1 MEDLALVHGE
11 IAQSDHA
18 MYMWRDKQHR
28 RAHTWHA
35 CLWLLCHTL
44 PSSVSK
50 SWQLSSTTCSLCYVA
65 TRSVLLV
72 LVCYYN
78 ASGRKSE
85 CLHSYTHTVSSIGIH
100 LLAFSLEPVVATA
113 IYFYG
118 YIVRWL
124 YLALSMQLDLLN
136 PALTHCCFP
145 TTPRQCSRTCQGGK
159 QTRNVK
165 CIVPRT
171 GVPMRD
177 SACPGKPATHRPC
190 NEGVICGK

>member
-1 MEDLALVHGE
+1 
-11 IAQSDHA
+11 

-35 CLWLLCHTL
+35 CLWLLYHTL

-65 TRSVLLV
+65 TRSVLPV

-100 LLAFSLEPVVATA
+100 LLALSLEPVVATA

-124 YLALSMQLDLLN
+124 HLARSMQYVRPTEPCSYSLLLSYN
-136 PALTHCCFP
+136 TSAVLSNLPRWQTDPKCEMHCSQDRSP
-145 TTPRQCSRTCQGGK
+145 
-159 QTRNVK
+159 
-165 CIVPRT
+165 
-171 GVPMRD
+171 D
-177 SACPGKPATHRPC
+177 A
-190 NEGVICGK
+190 